1 VENGGDIFMCIKKTR
16 KAGIFAGEKSSFS
29 GRIALE
35 ISPDDSPLGI
45 CTSSGTVGPSLSY
58 GKADAVVA
66 LAQSAALA
74 DAVATAVGNII
85 KSAEDI
91 DREINGAGE
100 RYGISGLVIIK
111 DDRIGF
117 WGNIKLVSL
126 A

>member
-1 VENGGDIFMCIKKTR
+1 M
-16 KAGIFAGEKSSFS
+16 
-29 GRIALE
+29 
-35 ISPDDSPLGI
+35 GI

-74 DAVATAVGNII
+74 DAVATAVGNNIRN
-85 KSAEDI
+85 AEDI

-117 WGNIKLVSL
+117 WGNIKLVTL